1 MDEIHRFAR
10 AGLGNFTDKN
20 NKKTL
25 KLSYELTFWYLV
37 LKSNICT
44 LSALLILITACSQ
57 ESVLQAN
64 LETSEIF
71 LEANLL
77 NMNVTEIEPGLQ
89 YKVLESSVDDSISPN
104 LSDIITADFHGTLM
118 DGSVFWSS
126 IELGEP
132 LTIELAKLIP
142 GCQKVISRM
151 KEGDSWRVFIHP
163 NLAYGVEGRPTIP
176 PNSTLI
182 FDIDL
187 HKVEKGI

>member
-1 MDEIHRFAR
+1 
-10 AGLGNFTDKN
+10 
-20 NKKTL
+20 
-25 KLSYELTFWYLV
+25 LV
-37 LKSNICT
+37 LKGNICI
-44 LSALLILITACSQ
+44 LSILLILITACSQ
-57 ESVLQAN
+57 ESVLQVN

-77 NMNVTEIEPGLQ
+77 NMNITEIEPGLQ

-163 NLAYGVEGRPTIP
+163 NLAYGEEGRPTIP

>member
-57 ESVLQAN
+57 ESVLQVN

-163 NLAYGVEGRPTIP
+163 NLAYGEEGRPTIP

>member
-1 MDEIHRFAR
+1 MDEIHRFAL

-37 LKSNICT
+37 LKSNICI

-57 ESVLQAN
+57 ESVLQVN

-89 YKVLESSVDDSISPN
+89 YKVLESSVDDSISPK

-163 NLAYGVEGRPTIP
+163 NLAYGEEGRPTIP

>member
-1 MDEIHRFAR
+1 M
-10 AGLGNFTDKN
+10 
-20 NKKTL
+20 
-25 KLSYELTFWYLV
+25 
-37 LKSNICT
+37 KSNICI
-44 LSALLILITACSQ
+44 LSTILILITACTQ
-57 ESVLQAN
+57 ESVLQVN

-126 IELGEP
+126 IELS
-132 LTIELAKLIP
+132 KLIP

-163 NLAYGVEGRPTIP
+163 NLAYGEEGRPTIP

>member
-1 MDEIHRFAR
+1 M
-10 AGLGNFTDKN
+10 GNFTDKN

-25 KLSYELTFWYLV
+25 KFSYELTFWYSV
-37 LKSNICT
+37 LKSNICIFST
-44 LSALLILITACSQ
+44 LLILITACSQ
-57 ESVLQAN
+57 ESVLQVN

-77 NMNVTEIEPGLQ
+77 NMNITEIEPGLQ
-89 YKVLESSVDDSISPN
+89 YKVLESSVNDSISPN

-118 DGSVFWSS
+118 DGAVFWSS

-163 NLAYGVEGRPTIP
+163 NLAYGEEGRPTIP

>member
-37 LKSNICT
+37 LKSNICI
-44 LSALLILITACSQ
+44 LSVLLILITACSQ
-57 ESVLQAN
+57 ESVLHVN

-163 NLAYGVEGRPTIP
+163 NLAYGEEGRPTIP

>member
-37 LKSNICT
+37 LKSNICI
-44 LSALLILITACSQ
+44 LSILLILITACSQ
-57 ESVLQAN
+57 ESVLQVN

-163 NLAYGVEGRPTIP
+163 NLAYGEEGRPTIP

>member
-1 MDEIHRFAR
+1 M
-10 AGLGNFTDKN
+10 GNFTDKN

-37 LKSNICT
+37 LKSNICI
-44 LSALLILITACSQ
+44 LSILLILITACSQ
-57 ESVLQAN
+57 ESVLQVN

-142 GCQKVISRM
+142 GCQKVISL
-151 KEGDSWRVFIHP
+151 SLIH
-163 NLAYGVEGRPTIP
+163 I
-176 PNSTLI
+176 
-182 FDIDL
+182 
-187 HKVEKGI
+187 

>member
-37 LKSNICT
+37 LKSNICI
-44 LSALLILITACSQ
+44 LSVLLILITACSQ
-57 ESVLQAN
+57 ESVLQVN

-89 YKVLESSVDDSISPN
+89 YKVLESSVDDSISPK

-163 NLAYGVEGRPTIP
+163 NLAYGEEGRPTIP

>member
-25 KLSYELTFWYLV
+25 KFSYELTFWYLV
-37 LKSNICT
+37 LKSNICIFST
-44 LSALLILITACSQ
+44 LLILITACSQ
-57 ESVLQAN
+57 DSVLQVN

-89 YKVLESSVDDSISPN
+89 YKVLESSVNDSISPN

-163 NLAYGVEGRPTIP
+163 NLAYGEEGRPTIP

>member
-37 LKSNICT
+37 LKSNICIF
-44 LSALLILITACSQ
+44 SILLILITACSQ
-57 ESVLQAN
+57 ESVLQVN

-163 NLAYGVEGRPTIP
+163 NLAYGEEGRPTIP